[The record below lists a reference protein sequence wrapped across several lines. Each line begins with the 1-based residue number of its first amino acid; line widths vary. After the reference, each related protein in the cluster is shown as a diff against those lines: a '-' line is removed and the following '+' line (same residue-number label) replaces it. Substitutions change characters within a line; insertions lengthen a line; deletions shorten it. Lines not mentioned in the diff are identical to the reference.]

1 MGILWPDQWTISTI
15 DGGRSAQF
23 EHTVSVFMQRSFIL
37 CLSPQS
43 LIGPYHKRWRR
54 CFDKVV
60 LDNDACN
67 KRKIAI
73 GRNVCD

>member
-37 CLSPQS
+37 CLSPPIPYRS
-43 LIGPYHKRWRR
+43 LSQKM
-54 CFDKVV
+54 
-60 LDNDACN
+60 A
-67 KRKIAI
+67 
-73 GRNVCD
+73 